1 MAAAAG
7 VQNVAPIP
15 VADIVVLFAAF
26 LLATTHLGW
35 LAVLLAAWLGNAGLA
50 LVLYGLARHYR
61 ARRPES
67 RLVRWLLRAR
77 TPDAGERSR
86 DWNVLSVFVGSFLP
100 VRPLLPLLAGLGGVA
115 FWRLALPLAG
125 AAGVWYA
132 AIVLVGTTGGRSFGA
147 VARAFVMF
155 NREFTIAV
163 LVLTLVAVVWWLARR
178 RRSR

>member
-1 MAAAAG
+1 MGTAAG

-35 LAVLLAAWLGNAGLA
+35 LAVFLAAWLGNAGLA

-61 ARRPES
+61 ARRPDS
-67 RLVRWLLRAR
+67 RVVRWLLRLR
-77 TPDAGERSR
+77 GSRENLR
-86 DWNVLSVFVGSFLP
+86 DWSPLSVFVGSFLP
-100 VRPLLPLLAGLGGVA
+100 VRPLLPLLAGLGEVA
-115 FWRLALPLAG
+115 FWRLALPLAA

-132 AIVLVGTTGGRSFGA
+132 AIVLLGTTGGRSFGA
-147 VARAFVMF
+147 VVRAFATF

-163 LVLTLVAVVWWLARR
+163 LALTVVAVVWWLARR

>member
-1 MAAAAG
+1 M
-7 VQNVAPIP
+7 QNIAPIP

-35 LAVLLAAWLGNAGLA
+35 LAVFLAAWLGNAGLA

-61 ARRPES
+61 VRRPES
-67 RLVRWLLRAR
+67 RLVRWLLRSR
-77 TPDAGERSR
+77 GSDGEQRPR
-86 DWNVLSVFVGSFLP
+86 DWHVLSVFVGSFLP

-115 FWRLALPLAG
+115 FWRLAVPLAA

-132 AIVLVGTTGGRSFGA
+132 GIVLVGTTGGRSFGA
-147 VARAFVMF
+147 VSRAFATYT
-155 NREFTIAV
+155 NEFTLGVI
-163 LVLTLVAVVWWLARR
+163 VLTGVALAWWLVRR

>member
-1 MAAAAG
+1 M
-7 VQNVAPIP
+7 QNVAPIP

-35 LAVLLAAWLGNAGLA
+35 LAVFLVAWLGNAGLA
-50 LVLYGLARHYR
+50 LALYGLARHYR

-77 TPDAGERSR
+77 GSDEGRRPR
-86 DWNVLSVFVGSFLP
+86 DWHVLSVFVGSFLP

-115 FWRLALPLAG
+115 FWRLAVPLAA

-132 AIVLVGTTGGRSFGA
+132 GIVLLGTTGGRSFGA
-147 VARAFVMF
+147 VARAFATYT
-155 NREFTIAV
+155 REFTIGVAV
-163 LVLTLVAVVWWLARR
+163 LAVVAVVWWLARR
-178 RRSR
+178 PRSR